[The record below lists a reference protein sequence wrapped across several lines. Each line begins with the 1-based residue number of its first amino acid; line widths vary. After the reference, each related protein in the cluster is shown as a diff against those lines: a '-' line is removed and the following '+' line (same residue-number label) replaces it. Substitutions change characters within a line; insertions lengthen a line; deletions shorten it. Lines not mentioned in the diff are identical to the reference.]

1 MDGRRPDPEE
11 NGAQREEA
19 PIAESPV
26 AVLPGLI
33 RRWGRPKALRRV
45 AAFGVVVFITAN
57 IITVVRATDPE
68 RSSEYRGF
76 RRTARRVMLYG
87 GPQHAPGVIHLRAYP
102 PFFAIFFTPFSL
114 GPPWLGAELFFL
126 LGFGGYCAAVWWL
139 CRTVWPG
146 DRPPP
151 KGLVA
156 LAWLVPL
163 VLLLDTVLRCESD
176 AVILAIVAAGLWLIV
191 RERRD
196 VSGGVLLGLAAS
208 IKVLPGLFGVYLL
221 CRRQWRAAGAMALG
235 GVLFTVLIPVALW
248 GPREAWQRHR
258 EWYREVVAPY
268 HHGGMMALNI
278 SVRPSNQSLTAA
290 TYRFLCDVP
299 LMKVRHA
306 VRSGMSRIRAEG
318 SRAWRNAL
326 ARERRKVVEVNLV
339 SLPEETV
346 AAISEVAHG
355 VIALFFVGSWIA
367 SYRRHMKPHE
377 RLTLFATVP
386 VATLLL
392 SEVSLTTHH
401 LLLVVPLVA
410 LLGRWAMGGDERR
423 RVGRLIWCVPA
434 FFAAMAS
441 TGIKP
446 VKALSPM
453 LVVTV
458 WIGAALVILA
468 VRDRRAAAL
477 RSKTS

>member
-1 MDGRRPDPEE
+1 MDGPRPASGVEGTERGGDRTGKP
-11 NGAQREEA
+11 
-19 PIAESPV
+19 
-26 AVLPGLI
+26 AVTGLPGAV
-33 RRWGRPKALRRV
+33 RWCGRPKTLRWV
-45 AAFGVVVFITAN
+45 AAFGAVVFITAN

-68 RSSEYRGF
+68 HSSEYRGF

-176 AVILAIVAAGLWLIV
+176 AVILAIVAAGLWMIV
-191 RERRD
+191 RERRN
-196 VSGGVLLGLAAS
+196 VAGGVLLGLAAS

-221 CRRQWRAAGAMALG
+221 CRRRWRAAAGMLLG
-235 GVLFTVLIPVALW
+235 GVLFTVLMPAALW
-248 GPREAWQRHR
+248 GPQEAWQRHR

-318 SRAWRNAL
+318 SPAWRNAL
-326 ARERRKVVEVNLV
+326 ARERRKIREVNLV

-355 VIALFFVGSWIA
+355 GIALFFVGFWIA
-367 SYRRHMKPHE
+367 SYRRHLKPHE

-401 LLLVVPLVA
+401 LLLVVPLVV
-410 LLGRWAMGGDERR
+410 LLGRWAMGGVERR
-423 RVGRLIWCVPA
+423 RVRRLIWCVPA
-434 FFAAMAS
+434 FVAAMAS

-446 VKALSPM
+446 VKALSPL

-458 WIGAALVILA
+458 WIGTALVLLA
-468 VRDRRAAAL
+468 LRDRRAAAL
-477 RSKTS
+477 RSTTS